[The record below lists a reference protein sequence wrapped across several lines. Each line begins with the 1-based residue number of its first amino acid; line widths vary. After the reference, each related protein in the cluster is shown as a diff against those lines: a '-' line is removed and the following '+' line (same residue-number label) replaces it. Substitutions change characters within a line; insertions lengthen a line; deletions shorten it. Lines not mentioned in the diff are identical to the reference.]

1 MGLIKAM
8 SYLNKL
14 QSGRDIFPTCLKKQS
29 YDVVFL
35 IARHYRV
42 VMLKD
47 SRSPKPNPRGAA
59 DVFDVQVGQRIR
71 ARRLWLG
78 LSQSELGAALGLS
91 FQQVQKYER
100 GANRVSA
107 AVLVRIAERLGV
119 SPGDLLGEN
128 PRSDTVDGMAQT
140 LAMPGALDLLSAYAG
155 INDASVRHALL
166 ALARSLSGL
175 ETSDA
180 GNARAVG

>member
-1 MGLIKAM
+1 MGHLGE
-8 SYLNKL
+8 L
-14 QSGRDIFPTCLKKQS
+14 QSTRDILRPRPKKQS
-29 YDVVFL
+29 CDVVFFC
-35 IARHYRV
+35 ARHYRV

-47 SRSPKPNPRGAA
+47 SRSSKPNPRGAA

-107 AVLVRIAERLGV
+107 AVLVRISDRLGV

-128 PRSDTVDGMAQT
+128 PRSATVDGMAQT

-155 INDASVRHALL
+155 ISDPNVRHALL
-166 ALARSLSGL
+166 ALARSLSSVNPGL
-175 ETSDA
+175 SGE
-180 GNARAVG
+180 ARILGG